1 MSKPHATVSGDSGSF
16 ELIPVKNPATGS
28 VVGTIP
34 SGDTGMVDDAVIRAT
49 AAFPSWASRDPVDR
63 GKILFEAARIV
74 RSQINE
80 LSVLLTS
87 EQGKPLRESRNE
99 IAGFARIL
107 EYYASISGSTRGD
120 YGHSSAYGHAIVS
133 RKPLGV
139 CAAIIPW
146 NVPAII
152 MGWKTGPALVAGNAL
167 ILKPATS
174 APLTCISLAGCLT
187 QAGLPPDVLQV
198 VTGPGRTVGEA
209 IAAHPDIHAVSFT
222 GEVETGRRVASLASP
237 TFKRVTLELGGSD
250 PMIVCHD
257 ADLDEAA
264 RGAVAGR
271 FFNCGQTCTAVK
283 RLYVDQSIADVFTH
297 KLLLCMQDLTLGDGL
312 HQGTSMGPVH
322 SSVQRDLIL
331 NQIERT
337 VEAGQGS
344 ILSGGKIPTAVS
356 LSSGFFL
363 EPTLIGDPDPS
374 APVLQEEVFGPV
386 LPVMRYETL
395 DDALHMA
402 NQTRFGLGASVWTH
416 DTRIVSRAGE
426 ELQAGI
432 VWVNQHLKIP
442 PEVPFGGT
450 RESGAGRENGRYA
463 LDHYLQEKTILI
475 RP

>member
-152 MGWKTGPALVAGNAL
+152 MGWKTGPALAAGNAL
-167 ILKPATS
+167 ILKPASS
-174 APLTCISLAGCLT
+174 APLTCISLAGCLN

-209 IAAHPDIHAVSFT
+209 MAAHPDIHVVSFT